1 MIVALM
7 LVGLSSSADAH
18 TMPLGDYKAA
28 KNENEKN
35 FIKNYLSGVIAG
47 ISAFYA
53 EITVHGKQAP
63 FCIPPNLALTTE
75 QAEDIIM
82 RDASRTGG
90 PDDIDVATYLVDG
103 LKDTFPC
110 DEKH

>member
-1 MIVALM
+1 MLITLM

-18 TMPLGDYKAA
+18 TMPLRDYKAL
-28 KNENEKN
+28 KNENEKD

-47 ISAFYA
+47 ISALYA
-53 EITVHGKQAP
+53 DLIVHGKQTP
-63 FCIPPNLALTTE
+63 FCIPSNLALTSE

-82 RDASRTGG
+82 RAASRTDG

-103 LKDTFPC
+103 LKVTFPC
-110 DEKH
+110 QH